1 MTWCPIHYAL
11 QHILV
16 SYISNVY
23 HSSVFFHRF
32 FGLMPSLCSEDNVLA
47 TKLVSF
53 YPNNKDVPTHNA
65 VIAMFNASNGVPEVV
80 GIKIQNKFIYIT
92 FL

>member
-1 MTWCPIHYAL
+1 
-11 QHILV
+11 
-16 SYISNVY
+16 
-23 HSSVFFHRF
+23 
-32 FGLMPSLCSEDNVLA
+32 MPSLCSEDNVLA

-80 GIKIQNKFIYIT
+80 GIKKQNKFIYVT
-92 FL
+92 FIMIVIY